1 MIEMKNTD
9 LDSVYE
15 RLKALDE
22 QELKELVIRLLEE
35 NELLKKDILIDNLT
49 NIYNRK
55 VLNNKLN
62 YDVLVMCDIDNF
74 KTIND
79 TYGHQT
85 GDELLKIIAK
95 NLSKILRN
103 EDTLLRYGGDEFTIL
118 FKNCTM
124 EDIKRKLERVKE
136 NKFSVDD
143 LTITVTISFGIT
155 EYTEGKG
162 LEEAISEADQA
173 LYESKHLGKNKVTIY
188 KKENNKELKKTI

>member
-1 MIEMKNTD
+1 MERINLE
-9 LDSVYE
+9 SVYDY
-15 RLKALDE
+15 LKTLDE
-22 QELKELVIRLLEE
+22 KELKKLVIRLLEE

-55 VLNNKLN
+55 ILNNRLK

-85 GDELLKIIAK
+85 GDELLKTIAK

-124 EDIKRKLERVKE
+124 EDIKRKLDKVKE
-136 NKFSVDD
+136 NKFSINDS
-143 LTITVTISFGIT
+143 TVTITMSFGIT

-173 LYESKHLGKNKVTIY
+173 LYESKKLGKNKVTIY

>member
-1 MIEMKNTD
+1 MERINLE
-9 LDSVYE
+9 SVYDY
-15 RLKALDE
+15 LKTLDE
-22 QELKELVIRLLEE
+22 KELKRLVVRLLEE

-55 VLNNKLN
+55 VLNDRLK

-85 GDELLKIIAK
+85 GDELLKTIAK

-124 EDIKRKLERVKE
+124 EDIKKKLDKVKE
-136 NKFSVDD
+136 NKFSINDS
-143 LTITVTISFGIT
+143 TVTITMSFGIT

-173 LYESKHLGKNKVTIY
+173 LYESKKLGKNKVTIY

>member
-1 MIEMKNTD
+1 MERIN
-9 LDSVYE
+9 LDSVYDY
-15 RLKALDE
+15 LKTLDE
-22 QELKELVIRLLEE
+22 KELKRLVIRLLEE

-55 VLNNKLN
+55 VLNDRLK

-85 GDELLKIIAK
+85 GDELLKTIAK

-124 EDIKRKLERVKE
+124 EDIKRKLDKVKE
-136 NKFSVDD
+136 NKFSINDS
-143 LTITVTISFGIT
+143 TVTITMSFGIT
-155 EYTEGKG
+155 EYTEGKC

-173 LYESKHLGKNKVTIY
+173 LYESKKLGKNKVTIY

>member
-1 MIEMKNTD
+1 MKRIN
-9 LDSVYE
+9 LESVYDY
-15 RLKALDE
+15 LKTLDE
-22 QELKELVIRLLEE
+22 KELKKLVIRLLEE

-55 VLNNKLN
+55 VLNNRLK

-85 GDELLKIIAK
+85 GNALLKIIAK

-124 EDIKRKLERVKE
+124 EDIKRKLDKVKE
-136 NKFSVDD
+136 NKFSMNDS
-143 LTITVTISFGIT
+143 TVTITMSFGIT

-173 LYESKHLGKNKVTIY
+173 LYESKKFGKNKVTIY

>member
-1 MIEMKNTD
+1 MERIN
-9 LDSVYE
+9 LDSVYDY
-15 RLKALDE
+15 LKTLDE
-22 QELKELVIRLLEE
+22 KELKRLVVRLLEE

-55 VLNNKLN
+55 VLNDRLK

-85 GDELLKIIAK
+85 GDELLKTIAK

-124 EDIKRKLERVKE
+124 EDIKRKLDKVKE
-136 NKFSVDD
+136 NKFSINDS
-143 LTITVTISFGIT
+143 TVTITMSFGIT

-173 LYESKHLGKNKVTIY
+173 LYESKKIGKNKVTIY